1 MGWRQDLARTMFV
14 LAACGVASAAQPS
27 AGRAAAA
34 ASETRV
40 PHADPALLSKY
51 CFGCH
56 NSKSRVGG
64 LALDNK
70 DLTHVSVDA
79 DVWEKVI
86 RKLRMGAMP
95 PPNMP
100 RPDQPTTDAFVQA
113 LEARL
118 DHEASLHPDP
128 GRTQALHRLNRA
140 EYKNAV
146 RDLLALDI
154 DTTALLPPDD
164 ADAQGLD
171 NNASLLTVSPAR
183 LERYLIVARRVS
195 RMALALPPSVPVTD
209 TFRAPKIAAQDE
221 HGADMPFGSRGG
233 ASFRYNFPA
242 DGEYQIKLRL
252 RRQIEDYIT
261 GLQEAEQI
269 DIRIDGRRVGSFKVG
284 GEDHGRAGARSYAG
298 EMYGGE
304 DWEKWSHTADDGLEV
319 RLPVKAGPRVV
330 SVSFADRIAESEDAV
345 TDSGALAGVL
355 IPYDES
361 RIQAADSL
369 AISGPFGAT
378 PPAGIDTPSLRKI
391 LVCRPARPA
400 DEAPCARRILSSLAS
415 QAYRRPATDKEI
427 QALMAFYLE
436 GRRDGDFMAGLQD
449 ALSGILASPKFLFR
463 VERDPPRDQPGAAYR
478 ITDLELASRLSFFLW
493 SSIPDKTLVDLAVK
507 GSLHQPDILD
517 QQVKRM
523 IADPRSRALVENFV
537 GQWLLLRNIGGVEPD
552 TYRFPTFDGELRSA
566 LEQETHLFVED
577 QLRRNRSVVELL
589 SARYTFLNEI
599 LAKHYGVA
607 GVYGTRFRRVDLPD
621 DSLRGGLLGQGSLMM
636 VTSYPNRT
644 SPVLRGK
651 WVLESLLGTPP
662 PEPPPNVP
670 ALKDTGE
677 GGKPASVRARLE
689 EHRKNPVCASC
700 HTSMDPLGFALE
712 PFDATGKLRTTDAG
726 VPIDA
731 SGVLP
736 NGTAFTGPTGLRDAL
751 LTRKEEFIGAMTEK
765 LLAYALGRQLEAYDM
780 PTVRAIVRD
789 ARADDYRWRAI
800 IGGIVRSKSFL
811 MRSPPGPLPA
821 AGARVARGGVASGPA
836 LE

>member
-1 MGWRQDLARTMFV
+1 
-14 LAACGVASAAQPS
+14 
-27 AGRAAAA
+27 
-34 ASETRV
+34 
-40 PHADPALLSKY
+40 
-51 CFGCH
+51 
-56 NSKSRVGG
+56 
-64 LALDNK
+64 
-70 DLTHVSVDA
+70 
-79 DVWEKVI
+79 
-86 RKLRMGAMP
+86 
-95 PPNMP
+95 
-100 RPDQPTTDAFVQA
+100 
-113 LEARL
+113 
-118 DHEASLHPDP
+118 
-128 GRTQALHRLNRA
+128 
-140 EYKNAV
+140 
-146 RDLLALDI
+146 
-154 DTTALLPPDD
+154 
-164 ADAQGLD
+164 
-171 NNASLLTVSPAR
+171 
-183 LERYLIVARRVS
+183 
-195 RMALALPPSVPVTD
+195 
-209 TFRAPKIAAQDE
+209 
-221 HGADMPFGSRGG
+221 
-233 ASFRYNFPA
+233 
-242 DGEYQIKLRL
+242 
-252 RRQIEDYIT
+252 
-261 GLQEAEQI
+261 
-269 DIRIDGRRVGSFKVG
+269 
-284 GEDHGRAGARSYAG
+284 
-298 EMYGGE
+298 
-304 DWEKWSHTADDGLEV
+304 
-319 RLPVKAGPRVV
+319 
-330 SVSFADRIAESEDAV
+330 
-345 TDSGALAGVL
+345 
-355 IPYDES
+355 
-361 RIQAADSL
+361 
-369 AISGPFGAT
+369 
-378 PPAGIDTPSLRKI
+378 
-391 LVCRPARPA
+391 
-400 DEAPCARRILSSLAS
+400 
-415 QAYRRPATDKEI
+415 
-427 QALMAFYLE
+427 
-436 GRRDGDFMAGLQD
+436 
-449 ALSGILASPKFLFR
+449 
-463 VERDPPRDQPGAAYR
+463 
-478 ITDLELASRLSFFLW
+478 
-493 SSIPDKTLVDLAVK
+493 VDLAVK

-523 IADPRSRALVENFV
+523 IADPRSRALVDNFV

-789 ARADDYRWRAI
+789 ARTDDYRWRAI
-800 IGGIVRSKSFL
+800 IGGIVRSKPFL
-811 MRSPPGPLPA
+811 MRSPPAGSLPA
-821 AGARVARGGVASGPA
+821 AGARVAKGIIVSGPA